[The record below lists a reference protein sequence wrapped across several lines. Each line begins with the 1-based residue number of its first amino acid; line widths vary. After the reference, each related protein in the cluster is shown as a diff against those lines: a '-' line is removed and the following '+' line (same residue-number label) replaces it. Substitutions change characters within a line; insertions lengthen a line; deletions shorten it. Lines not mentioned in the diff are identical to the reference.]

1 MEFLLGIIIIVESV
15 AIALLWRE
23 RFQLKE
29 ELGHLNH
36 KYNHMKITMA
46 RNQVHSH
53 EGKEQLDTFGTYDK
67 VVKMHRSGE
76 SAEVISERLK
86 IPLNKVE
93 MTLKFEKMKKDG
105 AL

>member
-1 MEFLLGIIIIVESV
+1 MEFLWAIIVIVEFAV
-15 AIALLWRE
+15 IAFLWRE
-23 RFQLKE
+23 RLNLKK

-46 RNQVHSH
+46 RNQVHSY
-53 EGKEQLDTFGTYDK
+53 ESKEQIDAFGTYDR
-67 VVKMHRSGE
+67 VVQMHRSGE

-105 AL
+105 AQ

>member
-1 MEFLLGIIIIVESV
+1 MVVIAEFVV
-15 AIALLWRE
+15 IAFLWRE
-23 RFQLKE
+23 KLRLKE
-29 ELGHLNH
+29 ELSHLNH

-46 RNQVHSH
+46 RNQVHSY
-53 EGKEQLDTFGTYDK
+53 EGKEQVDAFGTYDR

-76 SAEVISERLK
+76 SAEMISERLK